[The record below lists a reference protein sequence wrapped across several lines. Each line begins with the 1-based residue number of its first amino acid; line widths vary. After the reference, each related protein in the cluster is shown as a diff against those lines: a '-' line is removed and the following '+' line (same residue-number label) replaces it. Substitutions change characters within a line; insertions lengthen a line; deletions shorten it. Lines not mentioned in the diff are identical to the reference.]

1 MKKWLF
7 PLIFLFFLSVPAVSG
22 SPRSDVELTA
32 VRLREAATLFY
43 RDILPEN
50 YVLEPEIMADERL
63 ISVRLYDIRN
73 KDDWKSF
80 LDNLGYRVERR
91 GNVDFVVAK
100 KKKEDVFDDEF
111 YIYRPRH
118 KTADELKASM
128 SGLFAGTIAGDRNE
142 LIFKGSKR
150 DIKNIKKALQD
161 FDKQQKELLIKG
173 YIYEITTTKSDVSG
187 LSIVA
192 DVFKN
197 AGVVITNGTKLSN
210 FLSFKNLDVDFY
222 FSALSKDDRFKILSR
237 PSLRVRSHQSATLT
251 VGRDVPTLGNVTYQD
266 GQAVQSVVYRSSG
279 VIFEIRP
286 EILRDSVHLS
296 IRQEMSNFAET
307 VNGVNG
313 SPTLVKRELKT
324 NISAKSKETLVI
336 GGLIENKDTDSS
348 AGLSFLPDWM
358 GASSNTKENTEI
370 LLMLYV
376 EII

>member
-1 MKKWLF
+1 MRKSLF
-7 PLIFLFFLSVPAVSG
+7 FLFFVLLAVPAS
-22 SPRSDVELTA
+22 SNAPRSDVELSA
-32 VRLREAATLFY
+32 VRLREAAALYY
-43 RDILPEN
+43 RDVFPDN

-63 ISVRLYDIRN
+63 ISVRLYDISN
-73 KDDWKSF
+73 KSDWTAF
-80 LDNLGYRVERR
+80 LDNLGYRIERR

-100 KKKEDVFDDEF
+100 QKKEDAFDDEIF
-111 YIYRPRH
+111 VYRPLY
-118 KTADELKASM
+118 KTAEELKGAI
-128 SGLFAGTIAGDRNE
+128 SGLFVGIIGGDKNE
-142 LIFKGSKR
+142 LIFKGTKR
-150 DIKNIKKALQD
+150 DIKTIKEALKH
-161 FDKQQKELLIKG
+161 FDKKQKELVIKG
-173 YIYEITTTKSDVSG
+173 YIYEVTTTKSDASG

-197 AGVVITNGTKLSN
+197 AGVAITNGTKLSN
-210 FLSFKNLDVDFY
+210 FLSFKNSDVDFY

-237 PSLRVRSHQSATLT
+237 PSLRVRNHQSATLT

-266 GQAVQSVVYRSSG
+266 GQAVQSVTYRSSG
-279 VIFEIRP
+279 VIFEIVP
-286 EILRDSVHLS
+286 EILRKTVNLQ

-324 NISAKSKETLVI
+324 NVTASSGETLVL

-348 AGLSFLPDWM
+348 AGLSFLPSWT
-358 GASSNTKENTEI
+358 GAKSNTKENTEI